1 MKVLFIAMPD
11 NASCFDRVMKMPN
24 LGICS
29 VAGSLPADV
38 DVKIIDLTLKNKR
51 ISKTV
56 SNLIHEYEPDVVGL
70 SAMSFQFQT
79 AARLARFIKEIAPK
93 TKIAVGGYHATLL
106 HREIADSE
114 DAQFIDFIVRAEG
127 EPVFREVIQRL
138 KRNEDDFE

>member
-29 VAGSLPADV
+29 VAGSLPPDV
-38 DVKIIDLTLKNKR
+38 DVKILDLTLKNKK
-51 ISKTV
+51 ISQTV
-56 SNLIHEYEPDVVGL
+56 SQLVRDYQPDVVGL

-79 AARLARFIKEIAPK
+79 AARLARLIKEIAPR

-106 HREIADSE
+106 YKEIS
-114 DAQFIDFIVRAEG
+114 
-127 EPVFREVIQRL
+127 
-138 KRNEDDFE
+138 